1 MKFLDLKIGMSDSI
15 TKTITARD
23 VDLFA
28 EISMDR
34 NPVHIDEE
42 YASKT
47 MFKKRIAHGILVTGL
62 ISAVLGTKIPGEGA
76 IYMAQELKFMAP
88 VFLDDTITAKVEVIE
103 LIPEKN
109 RVIVSTICTNQDGKI
124 VISGKATLLQKN

>member
-1 MKFLDLKIGMSDSI
+1 MKFLELKIGMSDSI
-15 TKTITARD
+15 TKTITPRD

-34 NPVHIDEE
+34 NPVHLDEE

-62 ISAVLGTKIPGEGA
+62 ISAVLGTKLPGEGA
-76 IYMAQELKFMAP
+76 IYMGQEIKFMAP
-88 VFLDDTITAKVEVIE
+88 VFLGDTITAKVEVIE
-103 LIPEKN
+103 LISEKN
-109 RVIVSTICTNQDGKI
+109 RVVVSTTCTNQDGKV

>member
-1 MKFLDLKIGMSDSI
+1 MKFLELKIGMNDSI

-34 NPVHIDEE
+34 NPVHLDEE

-62 ISAVLGTKIPGEGA
+62 ISAVLGTKLPGEGA
-76 IYMAQELKFMAP
+76 IYMGQELKFMAP
-88 VFLDDTITAKVEVIE
+88 VFLGDTITAKVEIVE
-103 LIPEKN
+103 LVSEKN
-109 RVIVSTICTNQDGKI
+109 RVIVSTTCINQDGKV
-124 VISGKATLLQKN
+124 VISGKATLLQKK